1 MQMGSLEDLITD
13 VIETTGYV
21 KELEESDDEDAQDR
35 INNIDELITK
45 LVSFEMEREALG
57 EEATLS
63 AFLEEVA
70 LVADIDTVNKD
81 DNRVLLMTLHSAKGL
96 EFANVYLS
104 GLEDGIFQVI

>member
-1 MQMGSLEDLITD
+1 MGSLEDLITD

-57 EEATLS
+57 EEGY
-63 AFLEEVA
+63 A
-70 LVADIDTVNKD
+70 LRIPLRK
-81 DNRVLLMTLHSAKGL
+81 
-96 EFANVYLS
+96 
-104 GLEDGIFQVI
+104 